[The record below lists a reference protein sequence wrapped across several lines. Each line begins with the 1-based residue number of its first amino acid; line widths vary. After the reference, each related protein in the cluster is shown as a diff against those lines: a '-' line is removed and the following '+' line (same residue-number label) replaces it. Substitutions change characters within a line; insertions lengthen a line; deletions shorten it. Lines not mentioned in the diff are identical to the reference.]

1 MAANSENTEKLPRKL
16 TVFGEDTDFDGELEF
31 SDDLIISGK
40 FSGKIKSS
48 GDLLVK
54 KTASCNVQKITVSSI
69 EIEGK
74 INGDIEAEES
84 VEMISGSK
92 ITGNVTSAKI
102 RIDND
107 VDFDGAVT
115 MSDVTPDVDIF
126 SYSGAELKSLF
137 NKKNSVKNQL

>member
-54 KTASCNVQKITVSSI
+54 KTAFVSL
-69 EIEGK
+69 GC
-74 INGDIEAEES
+74 
-84 VEMISGSK
+84 
-92 ITGNVTSAKI
+92 
-102 RIDND
+102 
-107 VDFDGAVT
+107 
-115 MSDVTPDVDIF
+115 
-126 SYSGAELKSLF
+126 
-137 NKKNSVKNQL
+137 